1 MSDTRPDAVPLKL
14 RARVLEPRLPAVF
27 GSATRST
34 EGGPDP
40 FLPPQFLRPLATYDV
55 GASMRGEGA
64 AEERRAA
71 APDEVI
77 VLELADGGVLVT
89 SAARLRE
96 SLERAR
102 PELIGEDGALLLDRL
117 RAGSGASRG
126 IGDTLGAL
134 VQRVFSFAA
143 GEVRDSIVEKALEKV
158 TDPLVLGVSW
168 AGTKALMWAIEE
180 RLDQPA
186 GTLRRW
192 NGGADFGGP
201 AADASQ
207 PMLVFVHGTA
217 SRTRGSFGDLRAPDL
232 GLWRALERQFPGG
245 IFGFEHRTLSESP
258 IDNAIALVQQLPAGA
273 TVSLV
278 SHSRGGLVGD
288 LLCLDPDGEKLDEL
302 IENYKYPFPRTG
314 ATDPAESER
323 VHRELEDAHAAQRA
337 QLAELRAL
345 LRTRRITVQR
355 YVRVASPARGTLLA
369 SGNFDVFLSGLLSLI
384 GMVPVLRA
392 SLVYDAF
399 KRVVIEI
406 AKNRTD
412 PHLVP
417 GIEAMLPDSPMAGL
431 LRAAPVRAGTAM
443 AVIAGDIEGGSL
455 LQRLGTFLTDTLIF
469 ERQDNDLVV
478 DTAAMLGG
486 IAPRSGARVLF
497 DRGAAVNHFNYF
509 ANPRT
514 RGALQQWL
522 LGDPA
527 AQATFQA
534 LPAPGA
540 ALFAPDPVR
549 RDGAPDTRPVVVVLP
564 GVMGSHLA
572 VPRTDGG
579 NGLDRIWL
587 DPLDIAKGGLKA
599 LQWGQPGVQAEDLFS
614 LFYGKLC
621 DRLQATH
628 DVRRF
633 PYDWRQPL
641 DVLADRLAATLGPL
655 LDATEGRPVRL
666 LAHSMGG
673 LVVRAAIH
681 KHPTLMNRL
690 IARPGA
696 RLVMCGTP
704 HQGAHSMVENLIG
717 KGDTLR
723 ALVRLDLANDM
734 QDVLDIVAG
743 FRGAL
748 ALLPKP
754 GFVDTFQGLTE
765 DDGRTPVGGEFF
777 DYQSAATWAEF
788 RGRVGDFWFG
798 DGKVGQPPQPV
809 LDAAAWLW
817 KQDGRDR
824 PRLPAPYADKSVYV
838 AGIAAR
844 TPCGVLRDKRG
855 RLRMVST
862 SRGDGTVTW
871 DSGRID
877 GLGGFY
883 YLPAAHGDLLAK
895 SEHFDALI
903 ELLAEGRTTRL
914 ATTPP
919 VVRALEAEV
928 PRVYD
933 AGPPALGDPDLV
945 ARLAL
950 GAAPEER
957 VTPQQRGE
965 LAVGVR
971 AMDLRFLRGAILVG
985 HYDGDPIA
993 GAEALIDRELVRG
1006 ELRARHDLGLYPGP
1020 QGTAAALLMPP
1031 DRSGQRSGAVVV
1043 GLGTYDG
1050 TLALAELTDAVRA
1063 GALRYL
1069 LHCADV
1075 IGRDQRVPPLSAL
1088 LLGYNSTAS
1097 LSIATSVEALVRGV
1111 VEANRRFAEITRST
1125 ARIER
1130 LDLVELYRDTA
1141 ISAHYALAEAGPLR
1155 ERLEAHAAAQG
1166 QRLVIAPAL
1175 VQAEGARQRLHDRG
1189 AEGWWPNLFI
1199 SGIAAPDDAA
1209 AADDAAGAS
1218 AGAESAATATP
1229 PPLPAMPRRRVAD
1242 RLRFVFVG
1250 QRARAEAVVQQ
1261 RQPGL
1266 LEDLVRRQVHIKT
1279 WQPDFG
1285 RALFQLTVPQE
1296 LKDTLRQSV
1305 RASLV
1310 LDATTAN
1317 LPWEM
1322 LLADDPARGGEATE
1336 PLAVRMALVRRFET
1350 TSFRRRV
1357 QQSLGRNALVIGN
1370 PSCEGYVEAF
1380 PPPPAPGT
1388 GKPRPTLPPP
1398 PLPGAEKEAETV
1410 AARLRGLGYEV
1421 ERAIGDDQTAT
1432 DVLVRLYR
1440 KPWRIL
1446 HISAHGVFAVRHRDG
1461 LPRSGVVLSDGFLIT
1476 AAELRAMESV
1486 PELVFL
1492 NCCHLGQVD
1501 AEHEHPLREPN
1512 RLAASVARELI
1523 DSGVRC
1529 VVVAG
1534 WAVTDTLAERFGSV
1548 FYDELLS
1555 GRRAF
1560 GDAVHAA
1567 RRALWDAEPD
1577 DITWAAFQAY
1587 GDPDWR
1593 PERDRDGGASRRD
1606 GYFASPEEV
1615 LDALAGLRVAL
1626 SRRDEAPTAPELEER
1641 RREVERVF
1649 EQRCRP
1655 EWRGQAELQSALGAT
1670 WFALGEFGRA
1680 REAYLAALAASG
1692 PRGVVP
1698 VHDIEKLANAE
1709 ARLGE
1714 QTDEPALADLALLRL
1729 EMVERVTAPL
1739 LGAKGAAAAGAAASA
1754 SPRHGELASLR
1765 GSAWKIK
1772 AGACAAQL
1780 VAAAGAAQL
1789 VAAAAPATSAT
1800 RARAAPATSP
1810 SPSSSAPSRDTLVQG
1825 FLQALQQ
1832 SAAAYGSV
1840 EGVPGQPGFDP
1851 YPALNRLALEAVLG
1865 FEGKAAQAAGV
1876 DVARACGAAARA
1888 RLERGFDV
1896 WQAIMVPEAELTER
1910 VVDGSLALPGEPGR
1924 RVAHELLAA
1933 YRAQFAGTPIKPVEL
1948 DSVLSQFRKT
1958 ARLWR
1963 GLAQVDAKRAAGAS
1977 LMAARL
1983 EWLGAALAGKA
1994 GTETAA
2000 PLEAALSAAV
2010 TAAPASPPTTAS
2022 PAAPTSPAPPA
2033 RSAKRPA
2040 RARKTPPR

>member
-34 EGGPDP
+34 EGGSDP

-55 GASMRGEGA
+55 GASMRGEGV

-186 GTLRRW
+186 GTLARW

-201 AADASQ
+201 AVDAAQ

-217 SRTRGSFGDLRAPDL
+217 SRTRGSFGDLRGPDV
-232 GLWRALERQFPGG
+232 GLWRALERQYPGG

-258 IDNAIALVQQLPAGA
+258 IDNAIALVRQLPAGA

-288 LLCLDPDGEKLDEL
+288 LLCLDAHDAALDRL
-302 IENYKYPFPRTG
+302 IDSYRYPFPRTG

-337 QLAELRAL
+337 QLLELRTL
-345 LRTRRITVQR
+345 IRTRGITVQR

-417 GIEAMLPDSPMAGL
+417 GIEAMLPDSPMASL

-443 AVIAGDIEGGSL
+443 AVIAGDIEGGGL

-549 RDGAPDTRPVVVVLP
+549 RDGTPDTRPVVVVLP
-564 GVMGSHLA
+564 GVMGSHLGA
-572 VPRTDGG
+572 PRTDGG
-579 NGLDRIWL
+579 SGLDRIWL

-673 LVVRAAIH
+673 LVVRATIH

-690 IARPGA
+690 MARGGA

-734 QDVLDIVAG
+734 QEVLDIVAG

-765 DDGRTPVGGEFF
+765 DDGKTPVGGEFF
-777 DYQSAATWAEF
+777 DFQSAATWADL
-788 RGRVGDFWFG
+788 RGRVSDFWFG

-824 PRLPAPYADKSVYV
+824 PRLPATYADKSIYV

-903 ELLAEGRTTRL
+903 ELLAEGRTTLL

-919 VVRALEAEV
+919 VVRALEAEL
-928 PRVYD
+928 PQVYD

-950 GAAPEER
+950 GSAPEER

-1031 DRSGQRSGAVVV
+1031 DRSGQRGGAVVV

-1075 IGRDQRVPPLSAL
+1075 IGRGKRVPPLSAL

-1097 LSIATSVEALVRGV
+1097 MSIATSVEALVRGV
-1111 VEANRRFAEITRST
+1111 VEANRRFAEITQST

-1175 VQAEGARQRLHDRG
+1175 VQAEGARQRLYDRG

-1199 SGIAAPDDAA
+1199 SGVAAPDDTAA
-1209 AADDAAGAS
+1209 GDGAAGAP
-1218 AGAESAATATP
+1218 AEAESAAASTLPA
-1229 PPLPAMPRRRVAD
+1229 LPAMPRRRVAD

-1336 PLAVRMALVRRFET
+1336 PLAVRMAVVRRFET
-1350 TSFRRRV
+1350 TSFRSRV

-1370 PSCEGYVEAF
+1370 PSSEGYVEAF
-1380 PPPPAPGT
+1380 PPAPSGT
-1388 GKPRPTLPPP
+1388 GAARPRPMLPPP

-1593 PERDRDGGASRRD
+1593 PERDRHGGASRRD

-1615 LDALAGLRVAL
+1615 LDALAGLRVAM
-1626 SRRDEAPTAPELEER
+1626 SRRGEAPTAPELEER
-1641 RREVERVF
+1641 RREVQRVF

-1729 EMVERVTAPL
+1729 EMVERVTAPQP
-1739 LGAKGAAAAGAAASA
+1739 GATAAAAAGANASA
-1754 SPRHGELASLR
+1754 SPRHGELISLR

-1772 AGACAAQL
+1772 AGACAARL
-1780 VAAAGAAQL
+1780 GATTAELTPAPSASTAA
-1789 VAAAAPATSAT
+1789 
-1800 RARAAPATSP
+1800 
-1810 SPSSSAPSRDTLVQG
+1810 APSRDTLAQG
-1825 FLQALQQ
+1825 FLEALRQ
-1832 SAAAYGSV
+1832 SVAAYASV
-1840 EGVPGQPGFDP
+1840 EGVPGQPGFDA

-1865 FEGKAAQAAGV
+1865 FEGTAAQAAA
-1876 DVARACGAAARA
+1876 VAVAQACGAAARA

-1910 VVDGSLALPGEPGR
+1910 VLDGSLALPGEPGR
-1924 RVAHELLAA
+1924 RAAHELLAA
-1933 YRAQFAGTPIKPVEL
+1933 YRAQFAGSPIKPVEL
-1948 DSVLSQFRKT
+1948 DSALGQFRKT

-1963 GLAQVDAKRAAGAS
+1963 GLAQVDPKRAAAAA

-1994 GTETAA
+1994 GTEAAA
-2000 PLEAALSAAV
+2000 PLEAA
-2010 TAAPASPPTTAS
+2010 APAPSASPPTTAS
-2022 PAAPTSPAPPA
+2022 PAAAVPA
-2033 RSAKRPA
+2033 RKRPS
-2040 RARKTPPR
+2040 RARRAAPR